1 MMELTFG
8 KEEYCIQLERILNP
22 LPTLPSELE
31 IKYQKLAL
39 ENKEKEEERIKGW
52 KIWRE
57 KVLSSDTFFYMRR
70 S

>member
-39 ENKEKEEERIKGW
+39 ENKEKKKNELRDGKYG
-52 KIWRE
+52 E
-57 KVLSSDTFFYMRR
+57 KKF
-70 S
+70 